1 MSDPNVEAQAKADKF
16 SAVVLSALT
25 EAARRAAIAYQQRGH
40 LLATWDGSRVEWVAP
55 EEMLR
60 RLGSTIGVE
69 AGVSAAEQGAALDD
83 ESAPR
88 AGRK

>member
-1 MSDPNVEAQAKADKF
+1 MPDQNVEAQAKADKF

-40 LLATWDGSRVEWVAP
+40 LLATWNGTRVDWVAQ

-60 RLGSTIGVE
+60 RLGRTVSVE
-69 AGVSAAEQGAALDD
+69 AGVSAVRTRC
-83 ESAPR
+83 ST
-88 AGRK
+88 